1 MQIKSVLGNWLFG
14 FYVAAGLSHSVII
27 TTLRDKLGL
36 LPLTKS
42 GPDTLTPSIPQLT
55 TAAPQSSAS
64 TARSGSLWPQP
75 WERKL
80 ILRIFSMNQDWV
92 RGQSVSVAN
101 LGLTPNAFR
110 YLPSNVDGSNYTRLV
125 NSAVRFGKPHG
136 PLNYSSLSCTLNDKG
151 DVFRTLYFTTDVA
164 RSNRLVDQSQNLP
177 TGSLNA
183 AQSFKYAQQER
194 WWIKTSFISRHTTGH
209 DNLVLESKKLLTSD
223 GSDTGST
230 DKNLWLSTFNSGTN
244 KVDLSKSLKHALI
257 NNFNTFEESHEF
269 VVKRYMFLLNH
280 NILTTSKSMGMVTDD
295 VRAHTNSTTVSN
307 PPHKR
312 FNGPTCCV
320 INGIAYV
327 TPVTGPEN
335 ESVYDP
341 FKTWVTSDDSS
352 WSDGT
357 LQNLP
362 QTEARKPKAYTLSVK
377 TNEVLVTNT
386 CSSYLL
392 TGVKA
397 KANLPR
403 PSQTKYQL
411 YSAGYQPVRALDNSL
426 EGLGKDN
433 VPSGQA

>member
-1 MQIKSVLGNWLFG
+1 
-14 FYVAAGLSHSVII
+14 
-27 TTLRDKLGL
+27 
-36 LPLTKS
+36 
-42 GPDTLTPSIPQLT
+42 
-55 TAAPQSSAS
+55 
-64 TARSGSLWPQP
+64 
-75 WERKL
+75 
-80 ILRIFSMNQDWV
+80 
-92 RGQSVSVAN
+92 
-101 LGLTPNAFR
+101 
-110 YLPSNVDGSNYTRLV
+110 
-125 NSAVRFGKPHG
+125 
-136 PLNYSSLSCTLNDKG
+136 
-151 DVFRTLYFTTDVA
+151 
-164 RSNRLVDQSQNLP
+164 
-177 TGSLNA
+177 
-183 AQSFKYAQQER
+183 
-194 WWIKTSFISRHTTGH
+194 
-209 DNLVLESKKLLTSD
+209 
-223 GSDTGST
+223 
-230 DKNLWLSTFNSGTN
+230 
-244 KVDLSKSLKHALI
+244 
-257 NNFNTFEESHEF
+257 
-269 VVKRYMFLLNH
+269 
-280 NILTTSKSMGMVTDD
+280 MGMVTGD